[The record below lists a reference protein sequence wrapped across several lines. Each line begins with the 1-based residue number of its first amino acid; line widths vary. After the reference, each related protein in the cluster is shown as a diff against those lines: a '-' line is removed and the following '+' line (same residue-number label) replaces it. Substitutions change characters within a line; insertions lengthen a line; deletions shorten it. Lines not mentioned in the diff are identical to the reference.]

1 VKSRLVILALVL
13 LALALPAAA
22 WGHATLVRTIPANGA
37 VVAKAP
43 TEIRVVF
50 DDAVRT
56 GPGIAAIR
64 NGGGSVLGGRPSIV
78 GERTLV
84 IPLQHGLRNGA
95 YSARWSIVSDDG
107 HLETGVI
114 AFAIGKGKPT
124 PALAAGSNSPRA
136 ADVLARWIFYA
147 GLLLAVGVALCA
159 LVARPRD
166 AERVALL
173 LSTACVLA
181 AIGAGEEAHRVG
193 LDTRAGKALGAE
205 LIFAIVVASLAGAA
219 TLERRVL
226 RPALV
231 LALGLVV
238 APAFAG
244 HAYDPGVSRVNVPAD
259 TLHIL
264 GAAAWIGALVGLV
277 ALRDADGRRLV
288 LLALGGVLLLAVTGV
303 VRAWWELLH
312 LSHLWDSSYGQTL
325 LVKTGLLL
333 VAGGAGWVLR
343 ARVRRRAGVELVFAA
358 GIVVA
363 LSVLVLLRPGR
374 DIEAAPPVRIST
386 AEPSPQPPGPAR
398 GSVVVAKEVG
408 DLGVALHLQPQRTTA
423 IVLSPAGGG
432 LSGLDLRLNGERAS
446 TCGQGC
452 YTVGRAPGSN
462 VDVQIDRFGPTLRTT
477 FAVPTGTRPAAD
489 LLRRIEV
496 RYRTRRSVFF
506 LERLASSPSQQVSAL
521 WRLEAPDRL
530 AYQIPGGAEGLV
542 IGNRRWDR
550 STPDAAWR
558 ESAQTQLPQPA
569 TQWSEIGNVNVVA
582 ADAETKTLT
591 FVDPSTPAYFEV
603 VVDAHTLL
611 PRSVRMTAAAH
622 FMLDRYIRFNAPRAI
637 YPPR

>member
-1 VKSRLVILALVL
+1 VKSRLAILALVV
-13 LALALPAAA
+13 LALALPATA
-22 WGHATLVRTIPANGA
+22 WGHAALVRTVPANGA

-50 DDAVRT
+50 DDVVRT
-56 GPGIAAIR
+56 GPGIEAIH
-64 NGGGSVLGGRPSIV
+64 NSGGSVLGGRPSIV

-84 IPLQHGLRNGA
+84 IPLQHGLANGA

-124 PALAAGSNSPRA
+124 VALAAGVNGPQA
-136 ADVLARWIFYA
+136 ADIVARWIFYA
-147 GLLLAVGVALCA
+147 GLLVAVGVALAA
-159 LVARPRD
+159 LVAGPRD
-166 AERVALL
+166 GERVALL

-181 AIGAGEEAHRVG
+181 AVGAGEEVHRIG
-193 LDTRAGKALGAE
+193 LDTRAGEALGAE
-205 LIFAIVVASLAGAA
+205 LVLAVVVATLAGAA

-231 LALGLVV
+231 LALALVV

-244 HAYDPGVSRVNVPAD
+244 HAYDSGVNRLNVPAD
-259 TLHIL
+259 ALHIT
-264 GAAAWIGALVGLV
+264 GAAAWVGALIGLV
-277 ALRDADGRRLV
+277 LFRDAGQRRFV
-288 LLALGGVLLLAVTGV
+288 LLAAGGVLLLGVTGI
-303 VRAWWELLH
+303 VRAWWELVH
-312 LSHLWDSSYGQTL
+312 LSQLWDASYGQTL

-333 VAGGAGWVLR
+333 VAGAVGWLLR
-343 ARVRRRAGVELVFAA
+343 ARIRRRARVELVFVA

-363 LSVLVLLRPGR
+363 VSVLVLLRPGR

-386 AEPSPQPPGPAR
+386 AEPAPRPPLPAPDA
-398 GSVVVAKEVG
+398 VVLAKEIG
-408 DLGVALHLQPQRTTA
+408 ELGVALQLEPQRTTA

-432 LSGLDLRLNGERAS
+432 LSGLDVRLNGRSAAA
-446 TCGQGC
+446 CGHGC
-452 YTVGRAPGSN
+452 YTVDRAPGPT
-462 VDVQIDRFGPTLRTT
+462 VAVQIDKFGPTLRTT
-477 FAVPTGTRPAAD
+477 FPMPVSTRPAAD

-496 RYRTRRSVFF
+496 RYRTRRSVFY
-506 LERLASSPSQQVSAL
+506 LERLASSPSHEVSAL

-530 AYQIPGGAEGLV
+530 AYQIPGGAQGLV

-558 ESAQTQLPQPA
+558 ESQQTQLPQPA
-569 TQWSEIGNVNVVA
+569 TQWNQIANVNVIA
-582 ADAETKTLT
+582 ADTETKTIT
-591 FVDPSTPAYFEV
+591 FVDPTTPEYFEV
-603 VVDAHTLL
+603 VVDVHTLL
-611 PRSVRMTAAAH
+611 PRSVHMTAASH
-622 FMLDRYIRFNAPRAI
+622 FMVDRYIRFNAPRAI